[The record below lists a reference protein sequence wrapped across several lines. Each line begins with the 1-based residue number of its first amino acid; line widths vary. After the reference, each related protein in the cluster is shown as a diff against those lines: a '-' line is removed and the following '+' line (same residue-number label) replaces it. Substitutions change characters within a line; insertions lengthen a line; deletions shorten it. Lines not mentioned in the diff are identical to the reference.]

1 MTVWDRED
9 ELNETEAVGLH
20 EAPPPETPRPTH
32 RALT

>member
-20 EAPPPETPRPTH
+20 EARRRKLPGRH
-32 RALT
+32 IAR